1 MKVDVQ
7 KVAHLKGHDGAVYTV
22 NNGKLNNQF
31 LSAGSDR
38 MVVEWSL
45 DELKPEHVLAR
56 TPGVIYCTCLID
68 EFNLLLVGN
77 DQGGIHV
84 IDLEKR
90 AEVRY
95 LLGHSKGVFSLLW
108 NAEQQHIISCG
119 GDGNVVCWDVH
130 DFHYKKSMALCDA
143 KIRAVDYSIKHNAI
157 ALACG
162 DNSIRIFDS
171 NTLELKH
178 EWQAHAMSVN
188 TVCFHPNGRW
198 LLSGSRDAHMNIWD
212 LENDYKLHKQI
223 PAHNYAIYSIA
234 FHPDGKLFATA
245 SRDKTIK
252 IWDSENLEFLI
263 RIDNEFHQG
272 HVNSVNSLFWTNY
285 NKYLVSGSDDRS
297 IIVWKI
303 EI

>member
-1 MKVDVQ
+1 MKVDVN
-7 KVAHLKGHDGAVYTV
+7 KIAHLKGHDGAVYSI
-22 NNGKLNNQF
+22 NRGMHGNQF

-38 MVVEWSL
+38 MVVEWSIE
-45 DELKPEHVLAR
+45 ELKPTHVLAR
-56 TPGVIYCTCLID
+56 TPGVIYCTCLIE
-68 EFNLLLVGN
+68 EFSILLVGN

-84 IDLEKR
+84 IDLEKK

-108 NAEQQHIISCG
+108 NAEQKHIISSG
-119 GDGNVVCWDVH
+119 GDGNVVCWDVQ
-130 DFHYKKSMALCDA
+130 DFHYNKLMTLCDA
-143 KIRAVDYSIKHNAI
+143 KIRAVDISKKHRSI

-162 DNSIRIFDS
+162 DNSIRIFGS

-178 EWQAHAMSVN
+178 EWQAHEMSVN

-198 LLSGSRDAHMNIWD
+198 LLSGSRDAHLNVWD
-212 LENDYKLHKQI
+212 IENGYKLHKQI

-234 FHPDGKLFATA
+234 FHPNGKLFATA

-252 IWDSENLEFLI
+252 IWDAENLEFLI
-263 RIDNEFHQG
+263 RIDSEFHQG
-272 HVNSVNSLFWTNY
+272 HINSVNSLYWTNY
-285 NKYLVSGSDDRS
+285 NNYLVSGSDDRS

-303 EI
+303 EV